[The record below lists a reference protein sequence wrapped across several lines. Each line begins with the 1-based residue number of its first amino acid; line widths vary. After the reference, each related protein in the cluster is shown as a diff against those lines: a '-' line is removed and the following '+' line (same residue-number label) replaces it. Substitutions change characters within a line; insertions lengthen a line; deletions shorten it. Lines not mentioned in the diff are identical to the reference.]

1 MEARHLVHGAEPSEP
16 QTGHDAG
23 SSIRPRMPPPCDSA
37 LTLSRQNLFWWRNL
51 TFRRAIPPLEQRG
64 GR

>member
-37 LTLSRQNLFWWRNL
+37 LTLSRQNLF
-51 TFRRAIPPLEQRG
+51 
-64 GR
+64 